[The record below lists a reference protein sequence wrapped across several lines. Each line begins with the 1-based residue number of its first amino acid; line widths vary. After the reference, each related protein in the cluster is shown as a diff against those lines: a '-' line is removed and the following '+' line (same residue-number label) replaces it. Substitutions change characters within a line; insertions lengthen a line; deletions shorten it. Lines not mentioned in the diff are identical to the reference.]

1 MNHRQI
7 GVLRLLLRSR
17 DYQSGQVLADH
28 FEVSVK
34 TIYSDLLV
42 LQEFLTPYD
51 LVLKKVPRHGVCI
64 LGADSLKESLCQALD
79 H

>member
-17 DYQSGQVLADH
+17 DYQSGQVLADR

-51 LVLKKVPRHGVCI
+51 LVLKKF
-64 LGADSLKESLCQALD
+64 LGMGFAFSGQTV
-79 H
+79 